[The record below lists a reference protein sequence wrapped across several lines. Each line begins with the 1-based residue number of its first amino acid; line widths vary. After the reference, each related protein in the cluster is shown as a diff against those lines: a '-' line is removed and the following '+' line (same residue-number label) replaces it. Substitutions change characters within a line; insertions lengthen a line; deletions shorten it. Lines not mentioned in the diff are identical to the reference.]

1 MATNSRPASCNSNR
15 DPSVGGILQEAD
27 QNEALGIQGA
37 SLESI
42 QRLVILLTGQVASL
56 SQQIRDRDQEF
67 QDLRAMVEET
77 NQAVT
82 RAGPST
88 PEVKPAG
95 TDVHQ
100 TPKAFGLW
108 DNKPNPALATAATIN
123 PAGTSQ
129 RALPSFALPSNPIKP
144 PPSSHSITSSRRSS
158 CSRSPLSASTAPTLG
173 ALTKVKV
180 KAPEPY
186 KGGIGADAKQ
196 WLARMMGWLT
206 ISGSQFASNKDI
218 IMFLLI
224 NMEGTAAAW
233 ALPHIALIGEKK
245 AVIKTPDDFQ
255 REFRKAFDDPDA
267 TAAAERKITKLVQT
281 TTAAAYTAEFRTL
294 QLEIEWNESALR
306 AQYQRGLN
314 WQVRTQ
320 MAMMTPQPSS
330 LEDFMEAAVRIDNVR
345 CELEASRPP
354 RDNKPSNPSKS
365 SSAPNKGTSTG
376 SPVKPGNPHYVSKE
390 EIEKRRANNQCIKCG
405 REGHRAAVCRTGWK
419 APGELKPKE
428 EKGKEMAKI
437 AEAEPESENE

>member
-1 MATNSRPASCNSNR
+1 MATHSRPASQNSNR
-15 DPSVGGILQEAD
+15 DPAVGSLLQEAD
-27 QNEALGIQGA
+27 QSAPLGVQGA

-42 QRLVILLTGQVASL
+42 QRLIILLTGQVASL
-56 SQQIRDRDQEF
+56 SQQLRDREQEF

-77 NQAVT
+77 NQIVT
-82 RAGPST
+82 RAPAT
-88 PEVKPAG
+88 PEKITVGK
-95 TDVHQ
+95 DVHQ
-100 TPKAFGLW
+100 TPRAFSLF
-108 DNKPNPALATAATIN
+108 DNPSTSLATAATIH
-123 PAGTSQ
+123 PAGATQ
-129 RALPSFALPSNPIKP
+129 RTLPSFALPSNPIKP
-144 PPSSHSITSSRRSS
+144 PPSSHSTPSSRRSS
-158 CSRSPLSASTAPTLG
+158 RSRSPLRASTAPTLG

-206 ISGSQFASNKDI
+206 ISGSQFASNKDV

-224 NMEGTAAAW
+224 NMEGSAAAW
-233 ALPHIALIGEKK
+233 ALPHIALIGEKR

-294 QLEIEWNESALR
+294 QLEIDWNENALR

-330 LEDFMEAAVRIDNVR
+330 LEEFMEAAVRIDNVR
-345 CELEASRPP
+345 RELEASRPP
-354 RDNKPSNPSKS
+354 RDNKPGNPSKT
-365 SSAPNKGTSTG
+365 SSAPSKGTSTG
-376 SPVKPGNPHYVSKE
+376 SAVKPGDPHYVSKE
-390 EIEKRRANNQCIKCG
+390 EIEKRRTNNQCIKCG

-419 APGELKPKE
+419 APGELKSKE
-428 EKGKEMAKI
+428 DKGKETAKI
-437 AEAEPESENE
+437 AEAESESEKE

>member
-1 MATNSRPASCNSNR
+1 MPRWQPTPDQPLKTATGIRQSAVYYKKLTKVRPSEFKALRSSQSNGSSSSSLAKSLVSPNKLGIETKNSRISEPWSRRPTKSSQGPQPHPKKPLLERMCTKPQG
-15 DPSVGGILQEAD
+15 PSPCLTTLPPPSPQ
-27 QNEALGIQGA
+27 QPQL
-37 SLESI
+37 
-42 QRLVILLTGQVASL
+42 ILLERL
-56 SQQIRDRDQEF
+56 SGHSP
-67 QDLRAMVEET
+67 T
-77 NQAVT
+77 
-82 RAGPST
+82 
-88 PEVKPAG
+88 
-95 TDVHQ
+95 
-100 TPKAFGLW
+100 
-108 DNKPNPALATAATIN
+108 
-123 PAGTSQ
+123 
-129 RALPSFALPSNPIKP
+129 LPFPVKP
-144 PPSSHSITSSRRSS
+144 PPSSHSAVPSQRT
-158 CSRSPLSASTAPTLG
+158 SRSPSPVRASTAPTLG

-206 ISGSQFASNKDI
+206 ISGSQFASNKDV

-233 ALPHIALIGEKK
+233 ALPHIALIGEKR
-245 AVIKTPDDFQ
+245 AVIKTPDNFQ

-267 TAAAERKITKLVQT
+267 TAAAKRKITKLVQT
-281 TTAAAYTAEFRTL
+281 TTAAAYTVEFRTL
-294 QLEIEWNESALR
+294 QLEIEWDESALR

-345 CELEASRPP
+345 RKLEASRPP
-354 RDNKPSNPSKS
+354 RDNKPSNPLKS

-376 SPVKPGNPHYVSKE
+376 SPVKPGDPHYVSKE
-390 EIEKRRANNQCIKCG
+390 EIDKRRANNQCIKCG

-428 EKGKEMAKI
+428 DKGKETAKV
-437 AEAEPESENE
+437 AETESIELENE

>member
-1 MATNSRPASCNSNR
+1 
-15 DPSVGGILQEAD
+15 
-27 QNEALGIQGA
+27 
-37 SLESI
+37 
-42 QRLVILLTGQVASL
+42 
-56 SQQIRDRDQEF
+56 
-67 QDLRAMVEET
+67 
-77 NQAVT
+77 
-82 RAGPST
+82 
-88 PEVKPAG
+88 
-95 TDVHQ
+95 
-100 TPKAFGLW
+100 
-108 DNKPNPALATAATIN
+108 
-123 PAGTSQ
+123 
-129 RALPSFALPSNPIKP
+129 
-144 PPSSHSITSSRRSS
+144 
-158 CSRSPLSASTAPTLG
+158 
-173 ALTKVKV
+173 
-180 KAPEPY
+180 
-186 KGGIGADAKQ
+186 
-196 WLARMMGWLT
+196 MMGWLT

-345 CELEASRPP
+345 RELEASRPP

-376 SPVKPGNPHYVSKE
+376 SPVKPGDPHYVSKE

-405 REGHRAAVCRTGWK
+405 RKGHRAAVCRTGWK

-428 EKGKEMAKI
+428 DKGKETAKV
-437 AEAEPESENE
+437 AKTNDLESEKE

>member
-1 MATNSRPASCNSNR
+1 MESSSRPASRNSNR
-15 DPSVGGILQEAD
+15 DPSVGGILQEAHPSTQIGD
-27 QNEALGIQGA
+27 QGA
-37 SLESI
+37 TLESI
-42 QRLVILLTGQVASL
+42 QQLVILLTGQVASL

-67 QDLRAMVEET
+67 QDLQALVKET
-77 NQAVT
+77 NQVVT
-82 RAGPST
+82 REAPAT
-88 PEVKPAG
+88 PEKTTVGK
-95 TDVHQ
+95 DVHQ
-100 TPKAFGLW
+100 TPRPFTLF
-108 DNKPNPALATAATIN
+108 NNPGSSLAAAASIN
-123 PAGTSQ
+123 PAGTTQ
-129 RALPSFALPSNPIKP
+129 RALPHFALPSNPVKP
-144 PPSSHSITSSRRSS
+144 PPSSHSAVSSQRT
-158 CSRSPLSASTAPTLG
+158 SRSPSPVRASTAPTLG

-196 WLARMMGWLT
+196 WMARMMGWLT
-206 ISGSQFASNKDI
+206 ISGLQFANDKDI

-233 ALPHIALIGEKK
+233 ALPHIALVGSKR

-255 REFRKAFDDPDA
+255 KEFRKAFDDPDA
-267 TAAAERKITKLVQT
+267 TAAAEQKITKLVQT

-294 QLEIEWNESALR
+294 QLEIDWNENALR

-320 MAMMTPQPSS
+320 IAMMTPQPPS
-330 LEDFMEAAVRIDNVR
+330 LEALMESAVRINNVR
-345 CELEASRPP
+345 RELEASRPP
-354 RDNKPSNPSKS
+354 RDNKPSNSQKS

-376 SPVKPGNPHYVSKE
+376 SSVKPGDPHYISKE
-390 EIEKRRANNQCIKCG
+390 EIEKRRASNQCIKCR

-428 EKGKEMAKI
+428 DKGKETAKV